1 MLNILATK
9 IREQQKA
16 LGKDVFLKEL
26 KFNSTMWS
34 NVGTILVE
42 FFEDVFINL
51 TYKNEFVFY
60 SENTKATGIKALNII
75 TEYWQKIDP
84 SFKPD

>member
-1 MLNILATK
+1 
-9 IREQQKA
+9 
-16 LGKDVFLKEL
+16 
-26 KFNSTMWS
+26 MWS